1 MMSNLSNENGA
12 GTASPTRKLDPGKLE
27 QLTRYFAKNNKLID
41 SPGAN
46 LSEKYSEKLSLF
58 LEMLF

>member
-1 MMSNLSNENGA
+1 MMSNLSDENAA
-12 GTASPTRKLDPGKLE
+12 GASPTRKLDPGKLE